1 MYIGG
6 ARKLTETTAVLLGF
20 LGRRNVSAYLLDR
33 FAVVCG
39 ELRVVVREPT
49 LVWHPPQQLHESV
62 VYRLF
67 AVGVNWGA
75 TELELDTGD
84 QQVVQRTEHHLL
96 ISPD

>member
-1 MYIGG
+1 MVPGQ
-6 ARKLTETTAVLLGF
+6 
-20 LGRRNVSAYLLDR
+20 
-33 FAVVCG
+33 
-39 ELRVVVREPT
+39 LRVVVREPT

-84 QQVVQRTEHHLL
+84 QQVV
-96 ISPD
+96 